1 MDTGYL
7 VNIYYP
13 LPNIWVFMSSI
24 DEFLNIDT
32 PENVVFGYEVVG
44 IGSRFIAALIDT
56 SAIVALQLVVNLVG
70 LYIATNMFSNGGGWI
85 TAVLGLLSFAMLW
98 GYYIFFEML
107 WNGQSPGKRWVGL
120 RVIRADGT
128 PLTLTESIIRNLVR
142 IVDFLPLFYG
152 VGLVAMF
159 LDKKSRRLGDM
170 AASTLVVL
178 DQQQVTLESLKVEP
192 QSALMFPNRP
202 PTQSDAQVDEW
213 PLELLLETDVLLA
226 ENFLQRQDDL
236 SNRSTLAL
244 QIVNRLL
251 ARMGLP
257 DTKVPVYDAVYVLA
271 RIVKLR
277 RTQEKGDE

>member
-1 MDTGYL
+1 MDISKNTQ
-7 VNIYYP
+7 YP
-13 LPNIWVFMSSI
+13 IPDSMSSI

-56 SAIVALQLVVNLVG
+56 LAIVGLQLAITLVTLFITANVFG
-70 LYIATNMFSNGGGWI
+70 REGGGGWI
-85 TAVLGLLSFAMLW
+85 TAVLGLISFAMLW

-142 IVDFLPLFYG
+142 LVDFLPVFYG

-170 AASTLVVL
+170 AASTLVVF

-192 QSALMFPNRP
+192 QSALMFPSRA
-202 PTQSDAQVDEW
+202 PTQSDAEVADW
-213 PLELLLETDVLLA
+213 PLELLLETDIQLA
-226 ENFLQRQDDL
+226 ENFLRRQDDL
-236 SNRSTLAL
+236 NNRSALAL

-251 ARMGLP
+251 ARMEMSN
-257 DTKVPVYDAVYVLA
+257 KAVPVYDAVYVLA

-277 RTQEKGDE
+277 RTKEQD

>member
-1 MDTGYL
+1 
-7 VNIYYP
+7 
-13 LPNIWVFMSSI
+13 MSSI

-56 SAIVALQLVVNLVG
+56 SAIVALQLVVNLVA
-70 LYIATNMFSNGGGWI
+70 LYITFNVFGGRGGGWI

-152 VGLVAMF
+152 VGLVTMF

-192 QSALMFPNRP
+192 QSALMFPNRA
-202 PTQSDAQVDEW
+202 PTQSDAQVADW

-236 SNRSTLAL
+236 SNRSALAL

-277 RTQEKGDE
+277 RTQEKGDEYL